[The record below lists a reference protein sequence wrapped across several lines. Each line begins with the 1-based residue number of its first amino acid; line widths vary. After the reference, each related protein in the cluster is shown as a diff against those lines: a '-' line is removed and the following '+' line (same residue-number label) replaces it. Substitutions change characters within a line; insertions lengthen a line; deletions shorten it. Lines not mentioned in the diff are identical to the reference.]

1 MKSIAARKRL
11 CLMVF
16 SITFRGEHGMY
27 FSSGKKFISSEF
39 TGGGFVISAV
49 NQDNDMNQEKKQK
62 R

>member
-1 MKSIAARKRL
+1 
-11 CLMVF
+11 MVF
-16 SITFRGEHGMY
+16 STTFRGEDEHGMY